1 MKKFIYWL
9 VGERAGSTTVG
20 VWRWLWGLPVEP
32 GGKIALE
39 VAQES
44 LWSMQQSVIQLT
56 QSVSTVM
63 AAHQRAKEKYETKEK
78 EFRLAERQAVLAHRR
93 GDQEA
98 ARLAMAKAVMM
109 ENLLPQL
116 AEHVTQTE
124 EVVTFAREKLNR
136 ERQKLETYKIQ
147 MQNLKDLS
155 EMNESLTAIAKINS
169 DMNLDSVR
177 SQFEVAQSAIQARHL
192 QVSAEAELSE
202 DHNAKFEDDLER
214 MTLDDEI
221 TRRLQ
226 HLSSSGF

>member
-1 MKKFIYWL
+1 MEKVIYWL
-9 VGERAGSTTVG
+9 MGERAGSTLGG

-32 GGKIALE
+32 GGKIAVE

-44 LWSMQQSVIQLT
+44 LCSMQQSVYKLT
-56 QSVSTVM
+56 QSVSTVI
-63 AAHQRAKEKYETKEK
+63 AAHQRAKEKYEIKEK
-78 EFRLAERQAVLAHRR
+78 ELRLAERQAMLAHRQ

-98 ARLAMAKAVMM
+98 ARLAMAKAIMM

-169 DMNLDSVR
+169 DMNIESAR
-177 SQFEVAQSAIQARHL
+177 SQFEVAQSAIQERHL
-192 QVSAEAELSE
+192 QVNAEAELSE
-202 DHNAKFEDDLER
+202 DHNAKFEDDLAQ

-226 HLSSSGF
+226 HLADFR